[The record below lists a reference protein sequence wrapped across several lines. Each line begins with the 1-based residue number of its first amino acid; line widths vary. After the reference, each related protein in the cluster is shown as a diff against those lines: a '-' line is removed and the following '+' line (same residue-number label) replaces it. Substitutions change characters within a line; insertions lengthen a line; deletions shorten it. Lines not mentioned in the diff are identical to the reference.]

1 MQAHAYPP
9 EGEEAQEGDLLFSA
23 GVTVYVVSGLEDVGG
38 WVRLSNRVFPI
49 VILTLESGVLLES
62 ERGGAFRCAVDGVC
76 GREAGGGRAVPFQLR
91 PPAGQGQQPFLLP
104 VTLMFNT
111 SLSAVGA
118 SLHGFR
124 ALRVVVG
131 CAVHV

>member
-1 MQAHAYPP
+1 MSSPA
-9 EGEEAQEGDLLFSA
+9 LK
-23 GVTVYVVSGLEDVGG
+23 
-38 WVRLSNRVFPI
+38 
-49 VILTLESGVLLES
+49 TLEAGCVFRTVSFQLLILALEGMLLES
-62 ERGGAFRCAVDGVC
+62 ERGGVFRCAVDGVC

-91 PPAGQGQQPFLLP
+91 PPAGQGQQPFLLR